1 MRHYKTTG
9 LFLSLTVMILFTTG
23 CVNPADF
30 TLSPSSQGESSIEAA
45 VQFPDYVFDQE
56 TALNSYGAHASVQ
69 EKGYYLTANNVLY
82 FYDVQSDT
90 LFPLCTKESCRHK
103 DDTCDAYVYVRQ
115 SWGYNGEGEDFMDDW
130 AEEAIDYKIY
140 YYRNHLYMIACNP
153 SKGDALIQYSPEFT
167 EQKMIGWLTDFKAEP
182 RIVLQRLLELGTI
195 LFHQG
200 YAYYI
205 TCLYDDEKAWGNM
218 DCQTVYTAW
227 RVRLEENAEAEELFS
242 FDGEYYAGSQSFRIG
257 SLQDDVYFMIEYPK
271 TYYFDLSEEELEN
284 GENPWQIEGSY
295 RRIYRYNE
303 KDGVELI
310 WSYDGAE
317 IVSPF
322 EAEGALPK
330 NVYSKDYLI
339 NQEGDYIY
347 FSGESDWGDSASI
360 SAVNL
365 QTREG
370 RILYETPYDCIKQLR
385 SDGSNYYFIEFGEG
399 PTFLTAIDKEG
410 NLLRRYEIPYTE
422 DFIKLMENNKVPEGE
437 WARQAGDKVR
447 LLVTDGRYIVLGGYY
462 DNYYQGLSSTRD
474 DYDFFNSNVD
484 EGIGMINTED
494 FLNGKDIEIRQVY
507 DRKNQY

>member
-1 MRHYKTTG
+1 
-9 LFLSLTVMILFTTG
+9 
-23 CVNPADF
+23 
-30 TLSPSSQGESSIEAA
+30 
-45 VQFPDYVFDQE
+45 
-56 TALNSYGAHASVQ
+56 
-69 EKGYYLTANNVLY
+69 
-82 FYDVQSDT
+82 
-90 LFPLCTKESCRHK
+90 
-103 DDTCDAYVYVRQ
+103 
-115 SWGYNGEGEDFMDDW
+115 
-130 AEEAIDYKIY
+130 
-140 YYRNHLYMIACNP
+140 
-153 SKGDALIQYSPEFT
+153 
-167 EQKMIGWLTDFKAEP
+167 
-182 RIVLQRLLELGTI
+182 
-195 LFHQG
+195 
-200 YAYYI
+200 
-205 TCLYDDEKAWGNM
+205 
-218 DCQTVYTAW
+218 
-227 RVRLEENAEAEELFS
+227 
-242 FDGEYYAGSQSFRIG
+242 
-257 SLQDDVYFMIEYPK
+257 MIEYPK